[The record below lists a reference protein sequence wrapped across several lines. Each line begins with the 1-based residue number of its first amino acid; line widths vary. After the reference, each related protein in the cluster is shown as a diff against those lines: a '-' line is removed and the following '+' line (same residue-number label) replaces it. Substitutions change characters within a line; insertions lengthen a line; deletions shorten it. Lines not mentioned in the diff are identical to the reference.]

1 MFVTFTYL
9 FLFVVDA
16 DLRSVCGD
24 FSLDL
29 VCIARYGT
37 RFSRMF
43 WKITVWTQSATDD
56 PDFVSPSTGH
66 WIPPPMKRYIR
77 QCTANMQK
85 VLEFTYVDVRVY
97 GESLLTFGERGI
109 QKTLIPFVL
118 TQSGWMLYYNN
129 K

>member
-29 VCIARYGT
+29 VHIARYGT

-66 WIPPPMKRYIR
+66 QILH
-77 QCTANMQK
+77 Q
-85 VLEFTYVDVRVY
+85 
-97 GESLLTFGERGI
+97 
-109 QKTLIPFVL
+109 
-118 TQSGWMLYYNN
+118 
-129 K
+129 

>member
-29 VCIARYGT
+29 VRIARYGM

-43 WKITVWTQSATDD
+43 WKIIVWMQSATDD
-56 PDFVSPSTGH
+56 LEFVSPSMGH
-66 WIPPPMKRYIR
+66 QILH
-77 QCTANMQK
+77 Q
-85 VLEFTYVDVRVY
+85 
-97 GESLLTFGERGI
+97 
-109 QKTLIPFVL
+109 
-118 TQSGWMLYYNN
+118 
-129 K
+129 